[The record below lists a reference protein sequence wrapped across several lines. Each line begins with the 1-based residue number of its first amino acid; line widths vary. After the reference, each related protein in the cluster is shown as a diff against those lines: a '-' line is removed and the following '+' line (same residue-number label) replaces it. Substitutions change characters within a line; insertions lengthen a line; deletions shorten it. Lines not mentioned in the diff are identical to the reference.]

1 MGIGRP
7 PYLPCRELIGES
19 PGETL
24 ELAEEMAARDALRC
38 VLLSFAVENE
48 NENEVLFKESS
59 PDQRECCSTSMG
71 KASPFFVKTSISHL
85 PQMNLFLLSRATN
98 HIPFIAICKVEPS
111 LLSFRRN
118 LLQ

>member
-1 MGIGRP
+1 MGIGHP

-24 ELAEEMAARDALRC
+24 ELAEEMAARDALRFY
-38 VLLSFAVENE
+38 LLSFGFENE
-48 NENEVLFKESS
+48 NESEVLFKESS

-85 PQMNLFLLSRATN
+85 PQMNLFLLS
-98 HIPFIAICKVEPS
+98 
-111 LLSFRRN
+111 
-118 LLQ
+118 

>member
-1 MGIGRP
+1 MHGHWHP

-24 ELAEEMAARDALRC
+24 ELAEEMAARDALRF

-48 NENEVLFKESS
+48 SEVLFKESS

-85 PQMNLFLLSRATN
+85 PQMNLFLLS
-98 HIPFIAICKVEPS
+98 
-111 LLSFRRN
+111 
-118 LLQ
+118 